1 MKDNDYY
8 GILGIA
14 PGATV
19 TEIRQAYRRLAHR
32 CHPDVADDPEG
43 EPKFKAASEAY
54 RTLKCPETR
63 AAYDRLSLFATDR
76 GVSPPIN
83 GSFDFW
89 FVVFQGPAW
98 MWFWMGA

>member
-1 MKDNDYY
+1 MKNNDYY
-8 GILGIA
+8 GILGID
-14 PGATV
+14 PGATI

-32 CHPDVADDPEG
+32 CHPDVADDPDG

-54 RTLKCPETR
+54 RTLKCPEAR
-63 AAYDRLSLFATDR
+63 AAYDRLSVFGTDR
-76 GVSPPIN
+76 GVSPPVT

-98 MWFWMGA
+98 MWFWMG